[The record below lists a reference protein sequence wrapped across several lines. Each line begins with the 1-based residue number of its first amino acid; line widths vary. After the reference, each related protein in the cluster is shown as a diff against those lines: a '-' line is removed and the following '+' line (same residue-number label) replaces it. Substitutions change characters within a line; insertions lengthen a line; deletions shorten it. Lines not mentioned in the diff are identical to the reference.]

1 VLAQLGPGFERD
13 TGNSLASKGGATGVL
28 KQLIESGEQ
37 FDLAIIPGPLMDKGL
52 ERPSSQ

>member
-1 VLAQLGPGFERD
+1 VLAQLGPEFERD

-37 FDLAIIPGPLMDKGL
+37 FDWQLYQD
-52 ERPSSQ
+52 R